1 MAFTYCPKCG
11 FKNLYSIKPP
21 NFCGGCGEQMSSA
34 SSVATKTKAPGKP
47 LGKTV
52 RKRAELEEGGDEF
65 ALDGTDIYS
74 VPDIQSLAYEI
85 EHEKI
90 SFDLKDV
97 LPEPDIE
104 EKPTKRKAKKR
115 GRPKKK

>member
-1 MAFTYCPKCG
+1 MAFSYCPKCG

-34 SSVATKTKAPGKP
+34 SSVATKTRPTRPKKS
-47 LGKTV
+47 V
-52 RKRAELEEGGDEF
+52 ELENEDLSTE
-65 ALDGTDIYS
+65 GTDVYS
-74 VPDIQSLAYEI
+74 VPNIQSLAYEI

-97 LPEPDIE
+97 LPEPE
-104 EKPTKRKAKKR
+104 QEKTTRKKATKSKSRKR
-115 GRPKKK
+115 GRPRKT

>member
-34 SSVATKTKAPGKP
+34 SSTATKTKASRNT

-52 RKRAELEEGGDEF
+52 KRRAELEEEELGI
-65 ALDGTDIYS
+65 DGTDIYS

>member
-21 NFCGGCGEQMSSA
+21 NFCGGCGEQMGSA
-34 SSVATKTKAPGKP
+34 TSVATKTRVNKRP
-47 LGKTV
+47 LSSRRGV
-52 RKRAELEEGGDEF
+52 ELEQEEDEF
-65 ALDGTDIYS
+65 ASDGTDIYS

-85 EHEKI
+85 EHDKI

-97 LPEPDIE
+97 LPEQENE
-104 EKPTKRKAKKR
+104 EKPKKKKR